1 MGFQLHLNKKG
12 VHRVQSKNPWLFT
25 EDLNE
30 KPEGPANGSVM
41 AVLAPDG
48 RTTAWGFLTPEV
60 DTQARII
67 SFGAQRPL
75 LEELVR
81 ERIQN
86 AGNLRARFLDPRLLC
101 YRLINSEGDFLPGL
115 VVERYGHILFM
126 ESQLG
131 FWKARE
137 DLLGR
142 CVADL
147 WPGTH
152 PVFSWNPASTLHE
165 KINLSEY
172 GIQFEIS
179 MGKGQKTGH
188 FCDQRENRLAFGK
201 IFRGD
206 SVLDLFCY
214 SGGFSLA
221 VGKKAKRILA
231 VDNSIPALEWVKHN
245 AQLNGISCIE
255 TMRTDINSL
264 QSHPLKEDFDAV
276 ICDPPKLVK
285 RRAQKQSGFRMY
297 YRLNLQAMSRVKPGG
312 ILMTFSCSGSVSKDE
327 FSGLVAAAARKL
339 DRNLQVISHLSAGPD
354 HPSLAALPETGYL
367 KGLLVRIF

>member
-1 MGFQLHLNKKG
+1 MGFQLHLNQKG
-12 VHRVQSKNPWLFT
+12 LQRIQSKNPWLFKG
-25 EDLNE
+25 DLDE
-30 KPEGPANGSVM
+30 KPDSSATNSLT
-41 AVLAPDG
+41 AILAPDG
-48 RTTAWGFLTPEV
+48 KTVGWGFPTPEV
-60 DTQARII
+60 DTEARIL
-67 SFGAQRPL
+67 SFEARIPL
-75 LEELVR
+75 LEDLVF

-86 AGNLRARFLDPRLLC
+86 ARALRARVLDTDLLC

-115 VVERYGHILFM
+115 VVERYGPVVFM

-131 FWKARE
+131 FWRSRE

-142 CVADL
+142 FAADL
-147 WPGTH
+147 WPEAH
-152 PVFSWNPASTLHE
+152 PVFSWNPGSILHE
-165 KINLSEY
+165 KSILSEY

-188 FCDQRENRLAFGK
+188 FCDQRENRRLLGK
-201 IFRGD
+201 IFRGA

-221 VGKKAKRILA
+221 VGRKAKRILA
-231 VDNSIPALEWVKHN
+231 VDNSMPALEWVNRN
-245 AQLNGISCIE
+245 AELNGISSIE
-255 TMRTDINSL
+255 TLRTDISSL
-264 QSHPLKEDFDAV
+264 LNHHPGEVFDAV

-285 RRAQKQSGFRMY
+285 RRAEKQSGLRMY

-312 ILMTFSCSGSVSKDE
+312 IMMTFSCSGSVSNDE
-327 FSGLVAAAARKL
+327 FSGLVAAAARKSGR
-339 DRNLQVISHLSAGPD
+339 DLQVIAHLSAGSD